1 VGLRVVD
8 YKHVDMEDEEFE
20 YFQKLVSKFT
30 YGTYLGKEQF
40 KDLFEVDADGCIQF
54 INPPVDKEI
63 AWSVL
68 FFVQNLMI
76 NQRLRRIE
84 KRVKECL
91 KQ

>member
-1 VGLRVVD
+1 MSLRVVD

-30 YGTYLGKEQF
+30 YGTYFGKEQF
-40 KDLFEVDADGCIQF
+40 KDLFEVDSEGCIQF